1 MMYNHTNKESNMN
14 RAKIAI
20 TIDHMLLE
28 LLDNL
33 VQNNIFQN
41 RSQAINTALQEKFS
55 RIQKTRLELE
65 CQKLVIQEEQEL
77 ADIGIEEDFKEWE
90 RY

>member
-1 MMYNHTNKESNMN
+1 MS

-20 TIDHMLLE
+20 TLDQVLLE

-41 RSQAINTALQEKFS
+41 RSQAINTALKEKLS

-65 CQKLVIQEEQEL
+65 CQKLVIAEERGL
-77 ADIGIEEDFKEWE
+77 ADIGIEEGFREWE

>member
-1 MMYNHTNKESNMN
+1 MN

-20 TIDHMLLE
+20 TIDHVLLE
-28 LLDNL
+28 LLDSL

-41 RSQAINTALQEKFS
+41 RSQAINTALKEKLS

-65 CQKLVIQEEQEL
+65 CQKLVMHEEQEL
-77 ADIGIEEDFKEWE
+77 ADIGIEEDFREWE